1 MTTTYQKRISSPYQP
16 KSNIVV
22 VKKHPAQ
29 DEIAKCLGSYNLNV
43 TFTEDKTT
51 IEIFKHI
58 PNIIAI
64 LCTIKKDDKII
75 GVGRGHASLSKVN
88 KYVERTVFTA
98 VNYSLI
104 DAISKTT
111 RIVDALHTDTEAN
124 SKSVPVSNDARYESK
139 KFNQEMITD
148 KQRNFL
154 VELIHTNI
162 TDEDDRESRIMQLD
176 DLTRQEASE
185 AIQSFQN

>member
-16 KSNIVV
+16 KSNTAVI
-22 VKKHPAQ
+22 KKHPAQ
-29 DEIAKCLGSYNLNV
+29 DEITRCLGSYNLNV
-43 TFTEDKTT
+43 TFTEDKAT
-51 IEIFKHI
+51 IEMFKHI

-64 LCTIKKDDKII
+64 LCTIKKDDKVI

-124 SKSVPVSNDARYESK
+124 SKSVPVNNDARYESK
-139 KFNQEMITD
+139 NYHQEMITD

-154 VELIHTNI
+154 VELIHTNV